1 MSAVVSDEQDAHN
14 AARVVPGRA
23 EHKQGVCRRAAGH
36 NWPAVNERLCR
47 ADARRLA
54 LDAAVATLEGHEILA
69 TDAVV
74 NNALD
79 ESARV
84 VNRRWVSGRAGRQHH
99 PHGTGPAELLDQGH
113 EVGTG
118 VRALGAERMPVF
130 GDSIVFGEDSIVV
143 TDEEKL
149 ALRRL
154 GEQIQGKLQK
164 IEIRGHTTR
173 RPLPAGSPYA
183 DHWELAYA
191 RAREVM
197 RLLVEQGID
206 PRRLRISVSGGN
218 EPAYQGDDARAI
230 RANSRVDL
238 FLLNEFSGDDEK
250 SSAPPSAAQS
260 VR

>member
-1 MSAVVSDEQDAHN
+1 MHDGSLDSLLNEAPPSGSPEWLLTFGDLMSLLLTFFVLLVSMSELKSENRVLEAVDSMNKQFGRDHDPN
-14 AARVVPGRA
+14 APTTDGKPGTPR
-23 EHKQGVCRRAAGH
+23 
-36 NWPAVNERLCR
+36 
-47 ADARRLA
+47 
-54 LDAAVATLEGHEILA
+54 T
-69 TDAVV
+69 
-74 NNALD
+74 
-79 ESARV
+79 
-84 VNRRWVSGRAGRQHH
+84 GR
-99 PHGTGPAELLDQGH
+99 PHI
-113 EVGTG
+113 
-118 VRALGAERMPVF
+118 RALGAERMPVF

-218 EPAYQGDDARAI
+218 EPAYQGDDAREI

-250 SSAPPSAAQS
+250 SSPPPSAAQS